1 MQNDKIFKW
10 IAWLFLI
17 IGIGLVIGAG
27 IAAYYSTRLIQQ
39 GIRTTGNVV
48 DFVESFSEDGTLMYS
63 PIFVFIDENG
73 QEHRVQSS
81 YSSSSPGYA
90 RGQIVDIV
98 YQPGKPDS
106 ARIPNAFSYW
116 GVTGILGFIGIG
128 FIFFGALTL
137 IKILPAVANMEKEVT
152 VTFGTS
158 SDEN

>member
-1 MQNDKIFKW
+1 MKDDKIFRW

-17 IGIGLVIGAG
+17 IGAGLIIGAAF
-27 IAAYYSTRLIQQ
+27 AALNSYRLIQQ

-48 DFVESFSEDGTLMYS
+48 DLVESYDDEGTLMYS
-63 PIFVFIDENG
+63 PIFKFLDENG

-81 YSSSSPGYA
+81 YSSSSPGYT

-98 YQPGKPDS
+98 YPPGKPES

-116 GVTGILGFIGIG
+116 GVAMILGFIGIG
-128 FIFFGALTL
+128 FVFFGALAL
-137 IKILPAVANMEKEVT
+137 WKIVPATAGMEKEVS

-158 SDEN
+158 SDDD